1 MSPDAPQDKT
11 PQDKQP
17 EDTAPQAKTHEE
29 TASQAKTPE
38 ETAPQDTAP
47 DDAGSLDR
55 ALPAPA
61 DAEVVDAEPVATEAT
76 DADAVADAEALAAA
90 ARRKAAREEALSPGA
105 GSSEPTKD
113 AESKPAASDKPP
125 KPSKP
130 AKPSKAARDSA
141 RAATASSSGSSRG
154 RQAVAIASGALLV
167 LATAAAAVGDRWW
180 PSTQHQSMP
189 VPAVEL
195 AAGDSVF
202 VCAPTLHRVGT
213 DAPTDRAYAPGAAA
227 AASSISA
234 VAVGD
239 NAQRL
244 PGAALLA
251 PGDKNL
257 RTLSPEL
264 PAEQAAQ
271 EAVRAT
277 DGYSGVKSALAAG
290 LSQNDAAWLRVQ
302 PLGGQRSQA
311 AATRTVNQADG
322 DLAGLAAPSCT
333 APSNSTVLTGASTTV
348 GHTAVLT
355 VTNPSKNAAGVSV
368 EVRTVDG
375 VATTGAVL
383 PFTLGGGE
391 TRTINLGGTARDA
404 DAVTAVV
411 ESSGAAVGASIN
423 QSILRGTTPG
433 GIDVI
438 QGSADPGLT
447 QTLPGI
453 QLQDPAAS
461 KAVGVSENAGEQTP
475 QVQITDF
482 SGQGTTA
489 ELVALAAD
497 GKETSVAKDIK
508 VPASGVAAVS
518 VNSLPAGNYTFVVRA
533 EDSVVAGA
541 RVLRGTDPTKMRD
554 MAYVQAAEQLSTD
567 QLVAVPTIGE
577 VTLRLSSP
585 TGAGKVSVV
594 PIGQDGVSGPA
605 KVIELGAGSSQSV
618 KVSDGGKVAA
628 LRLSGSGGET
638 YASLLTTQG
647 EAGIA
652 ATVIPR
658 LQDAPSSAR
667 VNLAP

>member
-1 MSPDAPQDKT
+1 MSPEVPQDKAPDHGA
-11 PQDKQP
+11 PQEQQVP
-17 EDTAPQAKTHEE
+17 EPTQKVSPEPPATEPAPDPADDAAADAADTTGADADATDSTVADAADAADTAAD
-29 TASQAKTPE
+29 AA
-38 ETAPQDTAP
+38 DTA
-47 DDAGSLDR
+47 
-55 ALPAPA
+55 
-61 DAEVVDAEPVATEAT
+61 VDAT
-76 DADAVADAEALAAA
+76 DATDTTAAE
-90 ARRKAAREEALSPGA
+90 RRAAAREEALSSETPAAATTSKAPAARGARAVRGARDA
-105 GSSEPTKD
+105 GSG
-113 AESKPAASDKPP
+113 
-125 KPSKP
+125 PS
-130 AKPSKAARDSA
+130 
-141 RAATASSSGSSRG
+141 TG
-154 RQAVAIASGALLV
+154 RKVVAIAAGTLLI

-180 PSTQHQSMP
+180 PSSEHEAVP

-195 AAGDSVF
+195 AAGDAVF
-202 VCAPTLHRVGT
+202 VCAPTIHRVGSE
-213 DAPTDRAYAPGAAA
+213 APTDQAYSPGAAA

-251 PGDKNL
+251 PGGKSL
-257 RTLSPEL
+257 RSLAPEL

-271 EAVRAT
+271 EPVRAT

-290 LSQNDAAWLRVQ
+290 VAQNDAAWLRVQ
-302 PLGGQRSQA
+302 PLGGLRSQA
-311 AATRTVNQADG
+311 AATRTVNQGSG
-322 DLAGLAAPSCT
+322 DLAGFAAPSCT

-348 GHTAVLT
+348 GHTAILT
-355 VTNPSKNAAGVSV
+355 VTNPSKNVAGVSV
-368 EVRTVDG
+368 EVRTADG
-375 VATTGAVL
+375 VASTGAIL

-404 DAVTAVV
+404 ESVTAIV

-438 QGSADPGLT
+438 QGTAGPGLT

-489 ELVALAAD
+489 EVVALGAD
-497 GKETSVAKDIK
+497 GREIPVAKDVKI
-508 VPASGVAAVS
+508 PASGVAS
-518 VNSLPAGNYTFVVRA
+518 VRLESLPTGSYTLVVRA
-533 EDSVVAGA
+533 QDSVVAGA
-541 RVLRGTDPTKMRD
+541 RLLRGSDPAKPRD
-554 MAYVQAAEQLSTD
+554 VAYVQAAEQLSTD
-567 QLVAVPTIGE
+567 QLVAVPSVGE
-577 VTLRLSSP
+577 ATLRLTAP

-594 PIGQDGVSGPA
+594 PIDQSGVSGPA
-605 KVIELGAGSSQSV
+605 KVFELGAGASQSI
-618 KVSDGGKVAA
+618 KVSSLGKVAA
-628 LRLSGSGGET
+628 VRLSGSGGET
-638 YASLLTTQG
+638 FASLLTTQG
-647 EAGIA
+647 ESGISS
-652 ATVIPR
+652 TVVPR

>member
-1 MSPDAPQDKT
+1 MSPEVPQDKVPGDAT
-11 PQDKQP
+11 PR
-17 EDTAPQAKTHEE
+17 EEE
-29 TASQAKTPE
+29 TSAAKPSTGAQETSEPQVADAEKTQTVDAAE
-38 ETAPQDTAP
+38 EST
-47 DDAGSLDR
+47 DDK
-55 ALPAPA
+55 APA
-61 DAEVVDAEPVATEAT
+61 DGAETPA
-76 DADAVADAEALAAA
+76 ADSADAEALAAA
-90 ARRKAAREEALSPGA
+90 ERRREAREEALSA
-105 GSSEPTKD
+105 GPVADATKGKTKRPKREKD
-113 AESKPAASDKPP
+113 TTPAPSGTGAASVSTT
-125 KPSKP
+125 PSGTETP
-130 AKPSKAARDSA
+130 AR
-141 RAATASSSGSSRG
+141 SGSSKG
-154 RQAVAIASGALLV
+154 RKAVAIASGTLLV
-167 LATAAAAVGDRWW
+167 LATAAAAVGDRVW
-180 PSTQHQSMP
+180 PSAQHEAMP

-202 VCAPTLHRVGT
+202 SCAPTVHRVGN

-227 AASSISA
+227 AASSIKA
-234 VAVGD
+234 IAVGD

-257 RTLSPEL
+257 KTLSPDL
-264 PAEQAAQ
+264 PAEKAAE

-277 DGYSGVKSALAAG
+277 DGFSGVKSSLASG
-290 LSQNDAAWLRVQ
+290 ITQNDAAWLRVQ
-302 PLGGQRSQA
+302 PLGGLRSQA
-311 AATRTVNQADG
+311 AAIRTISQSGG

-355 VTNPSKNAAGVSV
+355 VTNPSKNAAGVTV
-368 EVRTVDG
+368 EVRTPDG

-391 TRTINLGGTARDA
+391 TRTINLGGTARDSE
-404 DAVTAVV
+404 AVTAVV

-438 QGSADPGLT
+438 QGTAGPGLT

-453 QLQDPAAS
+453 QLQDQAAS

-489 ELVALAAD
+489 ELVALGGD

-508 VPASGVAAVS
+508 VPASGVASVGVS
-518 VNSLPAGNYTFVVRA
+518 SLPAGSYTFVVRA

-541 RVLRGTDPTKMRD
+541 RVLRGTDPAKPRD
-554 MAYVQAAEQLSTD
+554 VAYVQAAEQLSTD
-567 QLVAVPTIGE
+567 QLVAVPSVGDA
-577 VTLRLSSP
+577 TLRLTAP

-605 KVIELGAGSSQSV
+605 KVIQLGAGTSQSI
-618 KVSDGGKVAA
+618 KVTDLGKPAA

-652 ATVIPR
+652 STVVPR
-658 LQDAPSSAR
+658 MQDAPSSAR
-667 VNLAP
+667 VNLTP

>member
-17 EDTAPQAKTHEE
+17 EDTAP
-29 TASQAKTPE
+29 QAKTPE

-55 ALPAPA
+55 ALPAPV

-125 KPSKP
+125 KGAKP
-130 AKPSKAARDSA
+130 AKLSKAARDAA

-605 KVIELGAGSSQSV
+605 KVIELVAGSSQSV